1 MFVGGGGG
9 GRCRGTRRLLSPFLS
24 PRLPGLLPSPVP
36 KDGEG
41 EASSRARILPSARG
55 GDRGLTRT
63 CAPCSSG
70 DAALEGAATGPGRPS
85 VPPGGGVWRATG
97 LGTTLGRACSRG
109 CRERKVRSKI
119 GWLAGSRDS
128 HHVSRFA
135 AFFILAGAEISVDGS
150 CFEFLSVEPSARVC
164 SLFPPSPP
172 FPFSPCG
179 KKKKKQEKREKGSGV
194 RERREPLLLPSRSPS
209 PSPPM
214 HARKGEGEEHGA
226 GYTDAPR
233 PLSLSLSRERERE
246 RGREA
251 SHASRRGRAAA
262 DRKGIPPGRSPAVDG
277 RERGGG
283 GFPPSS
289 LSLPIALLRQ

>member
-1 MFVGGGGG
+1 MFVGGSGGEG
-9 GRCRGTRRLLSPFLS
+9 CLHPFS

-55 GDRGLTRT
+55 GDPGLTRT

-135 AFFILAGAEISVDGS
+135 AFFILARAEISVDGS
-150 CFEFLSVEPSARVC
+150 CFGVSFLAATLDAGLNR
-164 SLFPPSPP
+164 LR
-172 FPFSPCG
+172 G
-179 KKKKKQEKREKGSGV
+179 KEKR
-194 RERREPLLLPSRSPS
+194 REAE
-209 PSPPM
+209 
-214 HARKGEGEEHGA
+214 
-226 GYTDAPR
+226 
-233 PLSLSLSRERERE
+233 PLSLSPFLFASPSPIPLSPVSREGSKAREGGCAVGGSRGGPPPFLE
-246 RGREA
+246 RKEGG
-251 SHASRRGRAAA
+251 SHASHRGRTKAFLLVR
-262 DRKGIPPGRSPAVDG
+262 RKALGC
-277 RERGGG
+277 
-283 GFPPSS
+283 F
-289 LSLPIALLRQ
+289 LSFVSMILPQVHLRKPCYDFSFL